1 MNYSAAKHKL
11 KKGILAFAL
20 AGCMSLAACGDSGRV
35 DPVKEWVYVPEFV
48 DLEVENMSY
57 RNMQFNG
64 DSLYYTSEEW
74 LEDSGG
80 FKESLYRYSLTD
92 RNLTQTELDWGEQQ
106 PENSNLD
113 EMAFAADG
121 SLCANVSSYA
131 YDETT
136 QTGVSKQGLVKFGA
150 DGKLVFYQDVTEK
163 LKGDSQSDYIFI
175 EGIALDD
182 KGRIYLAGESS
193 VHLFESDG
201 TYRGA
206 ASIGS
211 GMETNIAWI
220 GADRDG
226 KVYVCTYNYDGN
238 GVTCVLTEVDF
249 DNRGTGAS
257 YANFPRGNG
266 GITPGAEQGTFIMN
280 DGSAVYEYS
289 LATQTSTKLF
299 DWLDSDI
306 NGSNVE
312 NIGVMEDGRILAVLM
327 DWEQRENSGI
337 AFLTKTKGTE
347 VAQKETILIG
357 TMGNSSELQA
367 AAVLFNRSSDKY
379 HVTIKSYLDTGA
391 SYQDV
396 YEDALTNLNNDL
408 TSRKNCPDIIDLS
421 GLNIRQLVSKGL
433 LEDLGQY
440 LDKSSSV
447 KREDFV
453 ENILN
458 AYTYD
463 GVLTCIPKNFQLSTI
478 VGKTSDVGEKQGWTL
493 EEMIA
498 FAEKHPGAELF
509 NRVGKSEI
517 MYYLLA
523 YNEEAF
529 IDWSTGKCSFDS
541 DEFKNLL
548 IFANSFPSEFSDEDR
563 RVSAATRIQRGEVL
577 LETVSLYNFDEI
589 QMYYEIFG
597 GDFTC
602 KGLPTSDGSIGTALS
617 GTGLYGITSKA
628 TRKEGAWAFLESYYQ
643 RDSERY
649 SFGFPTKKTKLDE
662 MAKEAVT
669 VEYWTDENG
678 NPVLDENGDPIE
690 IGIGGMVGF
699 EDGWS
704 YTYRRATQEEVDLIL
719 QLIDQAKPVNLG
731 ITQVLEIID
740 EEAAGYFEGQK
751 TVDEVAKVIQNRVQ
765 LYVDVN
771 N

>member
-1 MNYSAAKHKL
+1 
-11 KKGILAFAL
+11 
-20 AGCMSLAACGDSGRV
+20 
-35 DPVKEWVYVPEFV
+35 
-48 DLEVENMSY
+48 
-57 RNMQFNG
+57 
-64 DSLYYTSEEW
+64 
-74 LEDSGG
+74 
-80 FKESLYRYSLTD
+80 
-92 RNLTQTELDWGEQQ
+92 
-106 PENSNLD
+106 
-113 EMAFAADG
+113 
-121 SLCANVSSYA
+121 
-131 YDETT
+131 
-136 QTGVSKQGLVKFGA
+136 
-150 DGKLVFYQDVTEK
+150 
-163 LKGDSQSDYIFI
+163 
-175 EGIALDD
+175 
-182 KGRIYLAGESS
+182 
-193 VHLFESDG
+193 
-201 TYRGA
+201 
-206 ASIGS
+206 
-211 GMETNIAWI
+211 
-220 GADRDG
+220 
-226 KVYVCTYNYDGN
+226 
-238 GVTCVLTEVDF
+238 
-249 DNRGTGAS
+249 
-257 YANFPRGNG
+257 
-266 GITPGAEQGTFIMN
+266 
-280 DGSAVYEYS
+280 
-289 LATQTSTKLF
+289 
-299 DWLDSDI
+299 
-306 NGSNVE
+306 
-312 NIGVMEDGRILAVLM
+312 M

-347 VAQKETILIG
+347 VAQKEIILIG

-391 SYQDV
+391 SYQDA

-463 GVLTCIPKNFQLSTI
+463 GVLTCIPKNFELSTI
-478 VGKTSDVGEKQGWTL
+478 VGKSSDVGEKQGWTL

-617 GTGLYGITSKA
+617 GTELYGITSKA

-649 SFGFPTKKTKLDE
+649 SFGFPTKKAKLDE